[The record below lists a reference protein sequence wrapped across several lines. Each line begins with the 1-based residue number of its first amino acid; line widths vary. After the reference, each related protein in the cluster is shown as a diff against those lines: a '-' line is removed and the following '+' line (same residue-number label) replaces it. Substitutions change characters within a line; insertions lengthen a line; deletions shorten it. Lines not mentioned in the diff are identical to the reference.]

1 MNKIKIPSSEF
12 VSWQASQAFYFLG
25 KAFEELE
32 NDNDQYIKL
41 LNNTAG
47 EPFYRK
53 EYRPIEYAR
62 ASFLS
67 FCTLV
72 EAYVHH
78 ISRSFFSISQ
88 DSIHKTFSLEEQL
101 MFFGYSLEKTE
112 DNQDKLKSLS
122 IIKLLDNVPLLISRI
137 NDTSI
142 TNRDEFKESIKQ
154 FESLNSKRNY
164 YTHGCLPQIPKKLI
178 GKDGNA
184 KDLDKVRQWSDDFDN
199 KEYINESY
207 ENGEYKFCFDGSC
220 KSREKDLEEAY
231 DCSKTCINL
240 MRNLWVACFGSTPI
254 HWWIEKLDYKILLKY
269 RANHIPETLKKLV
282 IKDFG
287 EF

>member
-12 VSWQASQAFYFLG
+12 VSWQASQAFYFLS

-32 NDNDQYIKL
+32 NVSEEFS
-41 LNNTAG
+41 NNTTG
-47 EPFYRK
+47 ELFYPRK
-53 EYRPIEYAR
+53 YRPIEYAR

-78 ISRSFFSISQ
+78 ISRSFFYSSQ
-88 DSIHKTFSLEEQL
+88 DSIHETLSLEEQL
-101 MFFGYSLEKTE
+101 TFFGYNLENK
-112 DNQDKLKSLS
+112 DNQDILKPLS
-122 IIKLLDNVPLLISRI
+122 IIKLLDNVPLLINRI
-137 NDTSI
+137 NNTSI

-164 YTHGCLPQIPKKLI
+164 YTHGCSPKIPKKLI

-199 KEYINESY
+199 IEYINESY
-207 ENGEYKFCFDGSC
+207 ENGEYKFCFEVPG
-220 KSREKDLEEAY
+220 KSWVKDLEEAY
-231 DCSKTCINL
+231 NCSKTCINL
-240 MRNLWVACFGSTPI
+240 MRNFWVACFGSTPI
-254 HWWIEKLDYKILLKY
+254 HWWIEELDYKILLKKT
-269 RANHIPETLKKLV
+269 NHIPETLKKLV

>member
-1 MNKIKIPSSEF
+1 LNNIKIPSSEF
-12 VSWQASQAFYFLG
+12 VSWQTSQAFYFLG
-25 KAFEELE
+25 KAFEEFE
-32 NDNDQYIKL
+32 NDNNQSIKRM
-41 LNNTAG
+41 AG
-47 EPFYRK
+47 ESFYHK
-53 EYRPIEYAR
+53 KYRPIEYAR

-122 IIKLLDNVPLLISRI
+122 IIKLLDKVPLLINRI
-137 NDTSI
+137 NDTSV
-142 TNRDEFKESIKQ
+142 TNKDEFKKLIKQ

-164 YTHGCLPQIPKKLI
+164 YTHGCLPNISGKLI
-178 GKDGNA
+178 DKDGNA

-207 ENGEYKFCFDGSC
+207 EDEECKFHIDGSF
-220 KSREKDLEEAY
+220 KIAAKDLEEVY
-231 DCSKTCINL
+231 NCSKACINL
-240 MRNLWVACFGSTPI
+240 MRNFWVACFGSTPI
-254 HWWIEKLDYKILLKY
+254 HWWIEELDYKILLKY

-282 IKDFG
+282 IEDFG